1 MDLLSYAKIP
11 PAVLQVEV
19 HPYLTQQALL
29 DFCKAS
35 NIHVTA
41 FSPLGSGSYIE
52 LGMDFG
58 LGVGVLK
65 EPSVLEIAA
74 AVGKTAAQVALRWG
88 VQRYQ
93 HYPIRSSCLPSVL
106 IGWTYVMLLGDALLS
121 PRALPLPE
129 SERISMSC
137 RSSYLL
143 NRYHTF
149 LGRYSKC
156 I

>member
-65 EPSVLEIAA
+65 EPSVLEIAT

-88 VQRYQ
+88 VQRYLS
-93 HYPIRSSCLPSVL
+93 YTIFIRLSFSILMDTLDAVVRGCSVIPKSSS
-106 IGWTYVMLLGDALLS
+106 IARIRENFDILS
-121 PRALPLPE
+121 FQLTEEQVPAHSRK
-129 SERISMSC
+129 RIP
-137 RSSYLL
+137 
-143 NRYHTF
+143 
-149 LGRYSKC
+149 
-156 I
+156 